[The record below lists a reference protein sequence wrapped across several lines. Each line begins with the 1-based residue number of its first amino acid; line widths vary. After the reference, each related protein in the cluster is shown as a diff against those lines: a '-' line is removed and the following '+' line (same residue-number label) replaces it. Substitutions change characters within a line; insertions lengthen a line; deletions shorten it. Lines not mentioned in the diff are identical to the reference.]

1 VIRVLHVVATGDR
14 RGAEV
19 FAGDL
24 VGALQGTVEQR
35 VAVMRTNGSV
45 AVPYRA
51 PVDVVGSYGWQVPG
65 IRLDT
70 AAVRA
75 LRRLASDWEPDV
87 VQVHGGEPL
96 KHALFAR
103 IAAPVVYRKI
113 GLAAARATRPL
124 FRLGHTRLMQ
134 RTARIVAVADSVRRE
149 AIETFGAPEDRV
161 VTIPNAV
168 DVTRL
173 FDGASP
179 EGLRADLGIPP
190 SAPVVLSLG
199 ALTWEKDPLT
209 HVAVAERTLSR
220 LPEAHHVIAGDGP
233 LKASAIRA
241 AHEAGLSGRVHLVG
255 SRGDAASLLR
265 LADVL
270 LLASRTEGMPGCV
283 IEGGLLGTPTVAFDV
298 AGVREVISDGKTGLL
313 ASPGDVDGLAEWLSR
328 LLTDGETRARLGRGA
343 AERAKSF
350 TIDRVAPR
358 YASLYEEVAL

>member
-1 VIRVLHVVATGDR
+1 VIRVLHIVATGDR

-24 VGALQGTVEQR
+24 VGALQGVVEQR
-35 VAVMRTNGSV
+35 VAVMRANGSV
-45 AVPYRA
+45 AVPYEA
-51 PVDVVGSYGWQVPG
+51 PVDVVGSHGRQLPG
-65 IRLDT
+65 IRVDA

-75 LRRLASDWEPDV
+75 LRRLGAEWGPDV

-103 IAAPVVYRKI
+103 MAAPVVYRKI
-113 GLAAARATRPL
+113 GLAAPRATRSP
-124 FRLGHTRLMQ
+124 FRLGHMRLL
-134 RTARIVAVADSVRRE
+134 RKTARIVAVADSVRRE
-149 AIETFGAPEDRV
+149 AIETFGAPEYRV

-168 DVTRL
+168 DSARL
-173 FDGASP
+173 ANGGPP
-179 EGLRADLGIPP
+179 ERLRIDLGISP

-209 HVAVAERTLSR
+209 HVAVAGRVLSR

-233 LKASAIRA
+233 LRGSTA
-241 AHEAGLSGRVHLVG
+241 EAVHKVGLSGRVHLVG
-255 SRGDAASLLR
+255 SRSDAAALLR

-283 IEGGLLGTPTVAFDV
+283 IEAGLLGTPTVGFDV
-298 AGVREVISDGKTGLL
+298 AGVREVVSDGETGLL
-313 ASPGDVDGLAEWLSR
+313 ASPGDVEGLSDRVGR
-328 LLTDGETRARLGRGA
+328 LLTDRETKAHLGRNA
-343 AERAKSF
+343 AERYRPF

-358 YASLYEEVAL
+358 YASLYDEVAR

>member
-1 VIRVLHVVATGDR
+1 VIRVLHIVATGDR

-24 VGALQGTVEQR
+24 VGALDGTAEQR
-35 VAVMRTNGSV
+35 VVVMRANGSV
-45 AVPYRA
+45 AVPYAA
-51 PVDVVGSYGWQVPG
+51 PVDVVRSSRRQVPG
-65 IRLDT
+65 IRIDVS
-70 AAVRA
+70 AVQS
-75 LRRLASDWEPDV
+75 LRRLADDWRPDV

-103 IAAPVVYRKI
+103 LDVPVVYRKI
-113 GLAAARATRPL
+113 GLAAPRATRAP
-124 FRLGHTRLMQ
+124 FRLAHARLIR
-134 RTARIVAVADSVRRE
+134 RTSRVVAVADSVRRE
-149 AIETFGAPEDRV
+149 AVETFRAPENHV

-168 DVTRL
+168 DATRL

-209 HVAVAERTLSR
+209 HVAVAERVLSR
-220 LPEAHHVIAGDGP
+220 LPDAHHVIAGDGP
-233 LKASAIRA
+233 LRASATKAVR
-241 AHEAGLSGRVHLVG
+241 ETGLSGRVHLVG
-255 SRGDAASLLR
+255 SRSDAASLLR

-283 IEGGLLGTPTVAFDV
+283 IEAGLLGTPTVGFDV
-298 AGVREVISDGKTGLL
+298 AGVREVISDGGTGLL
-313 ASPGDVDGLAEWLSR
+313 ASPGDREGLSDRVSR
-328 LLTDGETRARLGRGA
+328 LLIEGETRARLGQAA
-343 AERAKSF
+343 AERSKSF

-358 YASLYEEVAL
+358 YASLYEEVAR

>member
-1 VIRVLHVVATGDR
+1 MIRVLHIVATGDR

-35 VAVMRTNGSV
+35 VAVMRANGSV

-51 PVDVVGSYGWQVPG
+51 RVDVVGSYGRQLPG
-65 IRLDT
+65 IRLDA

-75 LRRLASDWEPDV
+75 LRRLGSDWGPDV

-103 IAAPVVYRKI
+103 MAAPVVYRKI
-113 GLAAARATRPL
+113 GLAAPRATRRP
-124 FRLGHTRLMQ
+124 FKLGHMRLMR

-149 AIETFGAPEDRV
+149 AIETFGAPEYRV

-168 DVTRL
+168 DAARL
-173 FDGASP
+173 ANGGPP
-179 EGLRADLGIPP
+179 ERLRADLGIPT

-209 HVAVAERTLSR
+209 HVAVAERALSR
-220 LPEAHHVIAGDGP
+220 LPNAHHVIAGDGP
-233 LKASAIRA
+233 LRASATKA
-241 AHEAGLSGRVHLVG
+241 VHEAGLSGRVHLVG
-255 SRGDAASLLR
+255 SRNDAASLLR

-283 IEGGLLGTPTVAFDV
+283 IEAGLLGTPTVGFDV
-298 AGVREVISDGKTGLL
+298 AGVREVITDGVTGLL
-313 ASPGDVDGLAEWLSR
+313 ASPGDTDGLSDR
-328 LLTDGETRARLGRGA
+328 VSGLLIDGKTRARLGLAA
-343 AERAKSF
+343 AELSKSF

-358 YASLYEEVAL
+358 YASLYEEVAR